1 MKTNTYLYK
10 YLLAVVLSVGSLLTV
25 QAQSTQPD
33 QDALYIYRNDGG
45 FNGFFYADIEKIEF
59 SRIDL
64 NGVEHDDYVVQEIT
78 ALDSVYRIPISVI
91 DSVAFV
97 TPQTKYKEDVVTPSS
112 DLWSYVVESDTLTTI
127 VLSSSTPTALVPRV
141 GDKLALTEARDYLP
155 HGFYGK
161 VVSLESVP
169 KGYKVICKG
178 TALTELFDEYVVKIA
193 ASNDNEGG
201 SNARRR
207 ANYDTNSID
216 FDFPTLKQTL
226 DLATTSWGPTQEFSI
241 SGEGLVSFSLKPKLN
256 IRAFLAVS
264 WWDGINFDITTRLE
278 TTTDF
283 EVNLKGALNGSFDVG
298 APPAKFPLGTS
309 PIFFEMEAGWNFA
322 MSGSIEYNQ
331 KWRNVFSGYAMAQY
345 NSIEEGNSQFA
356 ISYRCLENTNN
367 TTAAGTISFSTGPYV
382 EFNFTLGD
390 KDIARVGTRFES
402 GVKAEISADF
412 KMDDLEQPMQYA
424 STLLY
429 DKLNRDG
436 GIKMGPYGTGK
447 LIGNVGNWSQ
457 EASFY
462 DKMHEGHMLWDF
474 EGGLV
479 PDFRVFDVKYD
490 TEKKIATAMSKPT
503 RDLLVEGDVGFII
516 YDKYQKEVAK
526 KWYWHG
532 YRKSSVW
539 NDLTIEFP
547 DLKDGHYRAYPL
559 FKLFGKEMQC
569 SPYVDFYVGEQ
580 QLTVSKEKVIIPNA
594 GGTDIVEVDNTIN
607 GDLQVEYGAGNN
619 DWWSCVISG
628 NKYVITLK
636 KNETGVDRESYIRF
650 SATDKNNPNTT
661 DTKTVTIKQTDEED
675 LHGLVF
681 KSFKQQAITHDPTG
695 SDYVWVYVTYGEG
708 KKQDLFESYAWVN
721 VGLEDDI
728 LDLFKKNKNFEPDA
742 NGRFGVD
749 KDGFTLNGAFDN
761 YKPDE
766 KPQTGSGTFTIN
778 TSYDY
783 NLKTAEDVASWY
795 RDGSHM
801 QEKLNL
807 MLNGTMRRH
816 ITGTFTIEWSNSDN
830 AYVIMLK
837 SSGQYQLNCVCYD
850 GLSGMNVQTDEYGN
864 FVDCNWS
871 GSHPNARVIH
881 TTDVNVSGTTD
892 IDFQILYDFKE

>member
-1 MKTNTYLYK
+1 MKTNTHLYK
-10 YLLAVVLSVGSLLTV
+10 YLLAVVLSVASLLTV
-25 QAQSTQPD
+25 QAQSKQPE

-97 TPQTKYKEDVVTPSS
+97 TPQTKYKEEVVTPSS

-127 VLSSSTPTALVPRV
+127 ILSSSIPTALVPKV
-141 GDKLALTEARDYLP
+141 GDKLALTEARNYLP

-161 VVSLESVP
+161 VASLESVP
-169 KGYKVICKG
+169 KGYKVTCEG

-193 ASNDNEGG
+193 ASNENEGG
-201 SNARRR
+201 SNVRRR
-207 ANYDTNSID
+207 ADYESTS
-216 FDFPTLKQTL
+216 LKL
-226 DLATTSWGPTQEFSI
+226 DLPAFERHLNLTTTAWGATDEFSI
-241 SGEGLVSFSLKPKLN
+241 SGEGQFDFTLKPKLD

-278 TTTDF
+278 TTTDY
-283 EVNLKGALNGSFDVG
+283 EVNVKGGVSGSFDMG

-309 PIFFEMEAGWNFA
+309 PIMFEMEAGWNFA
-322 MSGSIEYNQ
+322 MSGTLEYNQ
-331 KWRNVFSGYAMAQY
+331 KWHNVFSGYAMAQY
-345 NSIEEGNSQFA
+345 NSIAEGNSQFA
-356 ISYRCLENTNN
+356 INYRCLENTNN
-367 TTAAGTISFSTGPYV
+367 TTAAGTVTFSTGPYV
-382 EFNFTLGD
+382 EFNFTLGS
-390 KDIARVGTRFES
+390 KQVARVGTRFES
-402 GVKAEISADF
+402 GAKVALSADF

-424 STLLY
+424 STFLY
-429 DKLNRDG
+429 DKLNRNG
-436 GIKMGPYGTGK
+436 SIKMGPYGVGK
-447 LIGNVGNWSQ
+447 IIGNVGSWSQ
-457 EASFY
+457 EANFY
-462 DKMHEGHMLWDF
+462 DNMKDGYMLWDF
-474 EGGLV
+474 DGGLV
-479 PDFRVFDVKYD
+479 PDFRVIDVKYD
-490 TEKKIATAMSKPT
+490 PEKKIATAMSKPT

-526 KWYWHG
+526 KWYWRS

-539 NDLTIEFP
+539 NDLTIEFS
-547 DLKDGHYRAYPL
+547 DLEDGHYRAYPL
-559 FKLFGKEMQC
+559 FKLFGKEIQC

-580 QLTVSKEKVIIPNA
+580 TLTVSKNKVIIPNA

-619 DWWSCVISG
+619 DWWSCVASG

-681 KSFKQQAITHDPTG
+681 KEFKQQTITHDPEN
-695 SDYVWVYVTYGEG
+695 SDYVGVYVLYGEG
-708 KKQDLFESYAWVN
+708 KRQNLFESYAWVS
-721 VGLEDDI
+721 GALENDI

-749 KDGFTLNGAFDN
+749 KDGFTLNGVFDN

-801 QEKLNL
+801 VEKLNL
-807 MLNGTMRRH
+807 MLNGTMRRN

-830 AYVIMLK
+830 AYVIKLK
-837 SSGQYQLNCVCYD
+837 SSGRYQLNSVCYD
-850 GLSGMNVQTDEYGN
+850 GLSGLVVQTDENGN
-864 FVDCNWS
+864 YVDCNWQ
-871 GSHPNARVIH
+871 GAHPNATVAH
-881 TTDVNVSGTTD
+881 TTDVSVSGTTD
-892 IDFQILYDFKE
+892 IDFQILYDLKE